1 MKSHGPKCNC
11 TCIMPQ
17 SGAIRDSRQSTSQD
31 GIGFREFPPREKM
44 IILFVQHRGWRW
56 WRDGN
61 HDIVGAVAV
70 SVAVVVVAV
79 AAVVAVVIRD
89 KCSMR

>member
-1 MKSHGPKCNC
+1 
-11 TCIMPQ
+11 
-17 SGAIRDSRQSTSQD
+17 
-31 GIGFREFPPREKM
+31 M